1 MGSLVAGMELGAQ
14 WDECAL
20 CAELF
25 RKPILPGISALPY
38 SPSAV
43 RQPQEGVSTGL
54 E

>member
-1 MGSLVAGMELGAQ
+1 MGKELGFK
-14 WDECAL
+14 WEECVL

-38 SPSAV
+38 SPPAV
-43 RQPQEGVSTGL
+43 QQPQEGVSTGL